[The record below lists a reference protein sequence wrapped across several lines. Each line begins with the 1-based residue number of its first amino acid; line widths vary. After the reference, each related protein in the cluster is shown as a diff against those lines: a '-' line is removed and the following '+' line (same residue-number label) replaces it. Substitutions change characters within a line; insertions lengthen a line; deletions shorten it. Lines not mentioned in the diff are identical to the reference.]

1 MNSGQKYDIEK
12 KFQVLRNVFDKL
24 YILIIGSLWIIAT
37 LWDIYHLQRYWLDY
51 TIELYSSFF
60 IFFMMIFAI
69 NKRMLPIKIY
79 NSFSIITTIKGR
91 GTILII
97 ISLIF
102 LSDKHTLHKLF
113 AVLFLIGGILYF
125 ISEILVPTTKE
136 ELEEI
141 ENIYIHKNLRN
152 NGIKSDSN
160 ININNQK
167 NDKALD
173 NSNTDFNNLQ
183 NGLNLNEELNKGRN
197 QDSSQNIAEG
207 ILQKESQN
215 SEKIQKIDNEIKVVE
230 EHEEK
235 KADNPYDIPEDF

>member
-1 MNSGQKYDIEK
+1 MNEKYRI
-12 KFQVLRNVFDKL
+12 
-24 YILIIGSLWIIAT
+24 SLK
-37 LWDIYHLQRYWLDY
+37 
-51 TIELYSSFF
+51 
-60 IFFMMIFAI
+60 
-69 NKRMLPIKIY
+69 NKYYKIY